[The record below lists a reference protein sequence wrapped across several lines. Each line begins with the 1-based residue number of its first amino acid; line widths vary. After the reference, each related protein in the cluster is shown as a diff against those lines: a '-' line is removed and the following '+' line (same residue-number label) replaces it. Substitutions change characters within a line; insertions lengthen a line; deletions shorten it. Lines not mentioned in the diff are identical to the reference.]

1 MEDRSA
7 GLVPS
12 RARTCE
18 HKVDTPHQPPY
29 APHALATALIFHMI
43 SLPPVLRL
51 ALVLQAGCF
60 AVPFST
66 GQIITETCFI
76 IMALRHIKGS
86 KMIYELIIS
95 STLWKV
101 SYVLS
106 CINSDYLDTEK
117 QELFWITVQHWQ
129 HCTSMILVRFFRCSW
144 QSYSVVL
151 LWIRGRHCL
160 LQNNNSWA
168 NCWTVIAV
176 NAFSQKT
183 IRIVFFEIKSQY

>member
-51 ALVLQAGCF
+51 ALVLRAGCF

-76 IMALRHIKGS
+76 IMAVHHVQGS
-86 KMIYELIIS
+86 KMYGLIIP

-101 SYVLS
+101 SSILS

-117 QELFWITVQHWQ
+117 QELFCITVQHRQ
-129 HCTSMILVRFFRCSW
+129 HCTSMILVCFFRCS
-144 QSYSVVL
+144 
-151 LWIRGRHCL
+151 
-160 LQNNNSWA
+160 
-168 NCWTVIAV
+168 
-176 NAFSQKT
+176 
-183 IRIVFFEIKSQY
+183 